1 MSDCRFWYLS
11 IVSCSRDR
19 THNQCQWMPRAMK
32 EVLTIQYDIWIVN
45 GNPSSKSLNP
55 FEHQFSF
62 EFHDVFEI
70 HLVSFLV
77 LSLILFLWMYA
88 FLRQKH
94 IITKLLTLVFV
105 GELLSTVL
113 HLIHVTVFAFNGQ
126 GVEWMRKMGT
136 LVDIVIQCLFMM
148 FLLLLAKG
156 WGITT
161 DQLKWKSVLFGI
173 CGVYTVL
180 NLFLYIWNLVSI
192 RVCVL

>member
-1 MSDCRFWYLS
+1 
-11 IVSCSRDR
+11 
-19 THNQCQWMPRAMK
+19 MK
-32 EVLTIQYDIWIVN
+32 EVLTIQYDIWMVN

-94 IITKLLTLVFV
+94 MITKLLTVVFV

-126 GVEWMRKMGT
+126 GMEWMRKMGT
-136 LVDIVIQCLFMM
+136 LVDVVIQCLFMM

-180 NLFLYIWNLVSI
+180 NLFLYIWNLVST
-192 RVCVL
+192 RVCVCVCVCVYVCVCVCV